1 MPPQPPLPQPSDDN
15 HHAPLSTVMAA
26 LAKLNIEISIEDL
39 LKGVREVEEASLPKS
54 KFSVIRNRKSA
65 LAPRPISGNY
75 PIQRPQF
82 LPDQ

>member
-1 MPPQPPLPQPSDDN
+1 
-15 HHAPLSTVMAA
+15 MAA

-39 LKGVREVEEASLPKS
+39 KGVREVEEASRPKS